1 MKVQLRRRLLAHRA
15 ALSKVEICQK
25 SAAIAA
31 HVCGMSR
38 FQTSQTLMVYMALP
52 YEVQTG
58 AIVAAARQRQKRVV
72 MPMIRDRQLVVV
84 DCPAEMAQLRPGP
97 YGILEPYGTYTV
109 VQPEEIDCVLV
120 PGVGFDT
127 HGGRLGF
134 GQGYYDRFL
143 RQLPCTASY
152 GGLAFSIQMVP
163 HVPRLWHDVCV
174 HFLVTEQGVQPCRH
188 TLPQGRDPCVEAEQR
203 RTP

>member
-1 MKVQLRRRLLAHRA
+1 MKARLRRRLLAQRA
-15 ALSKVEICQK
+15 ALSKAEICQK

-52 YEVQTG
+52 YEVQTA
-58 AIVAAARQRQKRVV
+58 AIVATARQQQKRIV
-72 MPMIRDRQLVVV
+72 MPMIRDRKLVVV
-84 DCPAEMAQLRPGP
+84 DCPAEAAQLRPGP
-97 YGILEPYGTYTV
+97 YGILEPYETYTV
-109 VQPEEIDCVLV
+109 VRPEEIDCVLV
-120 PGVGFDT
+120 PGVGFDA

-143 RQLPCTASY
+143 CQLPSTTSY

-163 HVPRLWHDVCV
+163 CVPRLWHDVCV
-174 HFLVTEQGVQPCRH
+174 HFLATEQGVQPCRH
-188 TLPQGRDPCVEAEQR
+188 TLPQGRDPCIEAE
-203 RTP
+203 